1 MAQKYLHNFKRG
13 ACVTGNMK
21 REAVK
26 LMEERRWQGTCMI
39 ERIATLWN
47 RDIIITLQRKTLET
61 QTTVFTIFYVPSY
74 RALVMYRTPRIS
86 VSEDLYEI
94 NWTVKWTWLVGWKCN
109 ADINTTKK
117 TGPVH
122 SLWCFLAVQLVF
134 HLHEIPIF
142 GEDELHQRGTRSANT
157 INSTLIAVKA
167 KKCHHSNVVI
177 MILFLSPDVLPY
189 MDLESWT
196 IKGLAKSFSRLAF
209 VVCCFLSKTSWRMW

>member
-1 MAQKYLHNFKRG
+1 MIERVQGSNDHTYWFIGALTQRKLRESVFITSAVRIMAQKYLHNFKRG

-94 NWTVKWTWLVGWKCN
+94 N
-109 ADINTTKK
+109 
-117 TGPVH
+117 
-122 SLWCFLAVQLVF
+122 
-134 HLHEIPIF
+134 
-142 GEDELHQRGTRSANT
+142 
-157 INSTLIAVKA
+157 
-167 KKCHHSNVVI
+167 
-177 MILFLSPDVLPY
+177 
-189 MDLESWT
+189 
-196 IKGLAKSFSRLAF
+196 
-209 VVCCFLSKTSWRMW
+209 